1 MLLPCLS
8 IFSLM
13 FSLYSVYIQCEDFAK
28 LTVFG
33 FVPVDVS
40 VSLISYRCGRLV
52 LIWAE
57 DVNRSFRRDG
67 GASRF

>member
-40 VSLISYRCGRLV
+40 VSLIFLSLWTLGFDLGGRC
-52 LIWAE
+52 
-57 DVNRSFRRDG
+57 
-67 GASRF
+67 